1 MIHGSSPHARGT
13 RRYCCSCECIAR
25 FIPACAGNAFRRVPA
40 SGLTT
45 VHPRMR
51 GERRVHFKEI
61 ARRLG
66 SSPHARGTLSW
77 DQQARSSRRFIPACA
92 GNAHEGKLENPFA
105 TGSSPHARGTQSLCL
120 SSRTRCRFI
129 PACAGNAES
138 VSVIPYSLPVHPRM
152 RGERHLVFG
161 GAGAKPGSSPH
172 ARGTPGMTLLQAAW
186 SRFIPACAGNALR
199 EYATRSLRNGSSPH
213 ARGTPLIYSD
223 TDSEYRFIPA
233 CAGNALP

>member
-129 PACAGNAES
+129 PACAGNAIWFS
-138 VSVIPYSLPVHPRM
+138 GVQGRSPVHPRM
-152 RGERHLVFG
+152 RGERAPRVRDPEP
-161 GAGAKPGSSPH
+161 AE
-172 ARGTPGMTLLQAAW
+172 
-186 SRFIPACAGNALR
+186 RFIPACAGNAPDLFGHGLR
-199 EYATRSLRNGSSPH
+199 IPVHPRM
-213 ARGTPLIYSD
+213 RGERVTMKIV
-223 TDSEYRFIPA
+223 
-233 CAGNALP
+233 